1 MSVITIHD
9 AKTNLSKLIQRA
21 LDGEEIIIA
30 KRDEPLVR
38 LEVIKKS
45 RPIRRLGG
53 LPNLIIRMGDDFN
66 TPMDEYGN
74 FEGEIPEIPQDP
86 LFDHQ

>member
-30 KRDEPLVR
+30 KRNQPLVR
-38 LEVIKKS
+38 LEVIKPEK
-45 RPIRRLGG
+45 PVRRLGG
-53 LPNLIIRMGDDFN
+53 LPNLVIAMGDSFNKELEDFE
-66 TPMDEYGN
+66 DYGPPRPAD
-74 FEGEIPEIPQDP
+74 FKPD
-86 LFDHQ
+86 FF